1 MNIVDFSPNGYTT
14 VLGSSCSET
23 LSIFDL
29 RNSRVPIGVIESS
42 EDLVQA
48 KFSQTGQTCQI
59 GTDSLIRAYDFQQPD
74 FDVKSTNDIIEDGLE
89 YFRYFFIKNSYK
101 YQHTLS
107 AKSSDKQNDCH

>member
-1 MNIVDFSPNGYTT
+1 MTFRIYFLLYKKRGLKIHPDGRLLALGGTQGNVHIWDLRENKLVKNLEHSQKVMMNIVDFSPNGYTT

-48 KFSQTGQTCQI
+48 KFSQTGQTC
-59 GTDSLIRAYDFQQPD
+59 
-74 FDVKSTNDIIEDGLE
+74 
-89 YFRYFFIKNSYK
+89 
-101 YQHTLS
+101 
-107 AKSSDKQNDCH
+107 